1 MNNNEFA
8 RVQVLLKSNFPKI
21 TMFDS
26 PDSVD
31 LVFNALNRYDFR
43 DTWTGVKACVERSQ
57 FAPTLRELVD
67 EIEKAEKNR
76 HADERENARKT
87 WSESVHC
94 TKCNDSGTLY
104 MTFRKPTQDPSHCW
118 PDDDPKYPGPYDYTE
133 VTMLCDCAVAR
144 EKFPWAFMDELEWA
158 KWVDDERRKG
168 RNPPRKKP
176 GMSREEIEKEA
187 GELWQIRPGRR
198 PQVFTRGKE

>member
-1 MNNNEFA
+1 MTNNDFNK
-8 RVQVLLKSNFPKI
+8 VVSMLKGNFPRL
-21 TMFDS
+21 TLFDS
-26 PDSVD
+26 AESSNVA
-31 LVFNALNRYDFR
+31 FNALNRFDSR
-43 DTWTGVKACVERSQ
+43 DILAGVRAVVEELQYPPSLKEIIDAVER
-57 FAPTLRELVD
+57 
-67 EIEKAEKNR
+67 AERNR

-104 MTFRKPTQDPSHCW
+104 MTFRKPTSDPEHCW

-133 VTMLCDCAVAR
+133 VTMPCDCAVAK

-176 GMSREEIEKEA
+176 GLSREEIEKEA
-187 GELWQIRPGRR
+187 GELYSIRPGRR